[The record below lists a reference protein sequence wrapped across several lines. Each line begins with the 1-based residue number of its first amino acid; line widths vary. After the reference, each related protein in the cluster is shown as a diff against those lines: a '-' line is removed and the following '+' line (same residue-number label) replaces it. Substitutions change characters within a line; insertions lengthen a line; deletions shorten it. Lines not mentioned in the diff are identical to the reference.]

1 MKLNLEATTKE
12 QELIKA
18 YLEENAS
25 ETLAEKINN
34 GTPFQKDGKTFI
46 NRKTL
51 DGFMNYASNE
61 ARKLA
66 SKGANSACVED
77 KVVYGWAMHYFE
89 EDSVEGTLFNAD
101 GSTYQKQPAPQH
113 KPAPKPQPAPQISM
127 FELMEENKSG
137 ADEQEQE
144 ELSQEEK
151 REILQELA
159 EKEAGKSQLSPL
171 WQKYTQIQDKYP
183 DAIILMRI
191 GDFYE
196 VLGDNARMLGE
207 ELDLT
212 ITSREVGLKN
222 RIPMIGFPFHAADTY
237 IKKILA
243 RGYKVAVAEPD
254 DDLKVLP
261 PNDDSLDEELTEE
274 EMREFDGDIEEADI
288 IDDEDDK
295 DMISVLQRLL
305 DNKLIVR

>member
-1 MKLNLEATTKE
+1 
-12 QELIKA
+12 
-18 YLEENAS
+18 
-25 ETLAEKINN
+25 
-34 GTPFQKDGKTFI
+34 
-46 NRKTL
+46 
-51 DGFMNYASNE
+51 
-61 ARKLA
+61 
-66 SKGANSACVED
+66 
-77 KVVYGWAMHYFE
+77 MHYFE

-222 RIPMIGFPFHAADTY
+222 RIPMIGFPYHAADTY

-288 IDDEDDK
+288 TDDEDDK

>member
-77 KVVYGWAMHYFE
+77 KVVYGGAMHYFE

-101 GSTYQKQPAPQH
+101 GSTYQEKTAQLH

-171 WQKYTQIQDKYP
+171 WQNYTQIQDKYP

-212 ITSREVGLKN
+212 ITSREVGLKD

-261 PNDDSLDEELTEE
+261 PDDDSLDEELTEE
-274 EMREFDGDIEEADI
+274 EMREFDGDIEEVDI
-288 IDDEDDK
+288 TDDE

>member
-34 GTPFQKDGKTFI
+34 GTPFQKNGKTFI

-51 DGFMNYASNE
+51 DGFINYASNE

-89 EDSVEGTLFNAD
+89 EDAIEGTLFNAD

-127 FELMEENKSG
+127 FELMEENKPG

-159 EKEAGKSQLSPL
+159 EEAAGKSQLSPL
-171 WQKYTQIQDKYP
+171 WQKYTQIQDKLP
-183 DAIILMRI
+183 GRNHSDAYRRLLRGIR
-191 GDFYE
+191 GQRAYAGRRAGSHHYE
-196 VLGDNARMLGE
+196 QR
-207 ELDLT
+207 
-212 ITSREVGLKN
+212 SGLEK
-222 RIPMIGFPFHAADTY
+222 PH
-237 IKKILA
+237 
-243 RGYKVAVAEPD
+243 PD
-254 DDLKVLP
+254 DRLSLP
-261 PNDDSLDEELTEE
+261 CGRYIYRKDSCT
-274 EMREFDGDIEEADI
+274 RVQSGG
-288 IDDEDDK
+288 
-295 DMISVLQRLL
+295 SRTG
-305 DNKLIVR
+305 

>member
-89 EDSVEGTLFNAD
+89 EDSVEGTLFNTD

-212 ITSREVGLKN
+212 ITSREVGLKD

-243 RGYKVAVAEPD
+243 RGHKVAVAEPD
-254 DDLKVLP
+254 DDLNVLP
-261 PNDDSLDEELTEE
+261 PDDDSLDEEHTEE
-274 EMREFDGDIEEADI
+274 EMREFDGDIEEVDI
-288 IDDEDDK
+288 ASDEDDK